1 MARKANEKFKGR
13 SQEMKII
20 KRSMRLFLRKY
31 GYEILN
37 YVAMRVLGEDRQRRN
52 LQKEIREK
60 ETELEELKSQRI

>member
-37 YVAMRVLGEDRQRRN
+37 YVAMRVLGEERKRRN
-52 LQKEIREK
+52 LKEEITQKEI
-60 ETELEELKSQRI
+60 ELAELKSKSI